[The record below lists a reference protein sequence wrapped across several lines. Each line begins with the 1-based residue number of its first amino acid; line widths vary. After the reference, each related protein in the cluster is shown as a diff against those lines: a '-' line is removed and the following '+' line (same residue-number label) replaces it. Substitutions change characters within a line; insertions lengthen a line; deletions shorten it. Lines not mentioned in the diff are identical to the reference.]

1 MNMDESDFILTE
13 AEIAS
18 AQRELGLVPT
28 ELGVKLPAEPAPA
41 AVLDTV
47 QSGEQSRFGWTIGTL
62 SAPAKR
68 VLFHYSVGNESL
80 TRSIVAWDQS
90 NSGEVATLALTGQLL
105 RIATRTAEDLVALS
119 STILAAEAGVKETPL
134 SLGMSPAGLLTWLAL
149 VEQLQALELSAM
161 LRHHTPMR
169 IFNRADLEARLAG
182 AIEEDF
188 RWPLMFFTKVLPGDL
203 PAAFTAADVDRGIDE
218 LAALELVEA
227 SGNGVWEMTPQG
239 DWLVDEMLASVS
251 KVGCGIAAY
260 LSDGTIGYRTLM
272 FVRTPRHLILHLI
285 EGDECVIATV
295 SAGGLERFLVD
306 VFDSPEIEERP
317 TRSAQSFCEQC
328 GTAIH
333 PDDLFC
339 ANCGN
344 PLTGGVS

>member
-1 MNMDESDFILTE
+1 MNMDENDFILTE

-18 AQRELGLVPT
+18 AQRELGLEPS
-28 ELGVKLPAEPAPA
+28 ELGLNLRADPSPA
-41 AVLDTV
+41 AVLDAV
-47 QSGEQSRFGWTIGTL
+47 QPGERRRFDWTMETL
-62 SAPAKR
+62 LTPAKR
-68 VLFHYSVGNESL
+68 VLFNYSVGNESL
-80 TRSIVAWDQS
+80 TRSVVAWDHS
-90 NSGEVATLALTGQLL
+90 DAGKVVTLALSGAML
-105 RIATRTAEDLVALS
+105 RIGTRTAEELTLLS
-119 STILAAEAGVKETPL
+119 ANVLGVEAGVKETPL

-239 DWLVDEMLASVS
+239 DWLMDEMLASVS

-272 FVRTPRHLILHLI
+272 FVRTPRHVILHLI

-295 SAGGLERFLVD
+295 SEGGLERFLAD
-306 VFDSPEIEERP
+306 VFAESDMDDVP
-317 TRSAQSFCEQC
+317 TPPDPSFCAKC
-328 GTAIH
+328 GNAVYAG
-333 PDDLFC
+333 DRFC
-339 ANCGN
+339 AKCGFA
-344 PLTGGVS
+344 VSRDAS